1 MLCTKAVQNAPSVPH
16 TPEWDLCHCLRFAHE
31 TIKPR
36 QQDYHQCLYSSSTS
50 PDIGERTKNHP
61 GFVLLRMQVTVNGC
75 WRPVRGAGHILPL
88 VWGVLPVSNRQW
100 LQGEGRVRTVQS
112 TGALAQLYE
121 FSDDLAPHPQKQAP
135 SSTHRPVTG
144 PFQGVHSHSGF
155 CLSPWISRC
164 QFFISVI
171 KIY

>member
-16 TPEWDLCHCLRFAHE
+16 TPEWDLCHCSRFAHE
-31 TIKPR
+31 TSHGSKITINVFIPVQHPQTLEKEPR
-36 QQDYHQCLYSSSTS
+36 IALALCCWGCRWQWMAAGGQW
-50 PDIGERTKNHP
+50 EE
-61 GFVLLRMQVTVNGC
+61 QVTYC
-75 WRPVRGAGHILPL
+75 PL
-88 VWGVLPVSNRQW
+88 HEVSSNRQW

-155 CLSPWISRC
+155 CLSLWISRC